1 MSEDLGNNVYAPSQA
16 AHESAFESDVHRRG
30 LRNLTVW
37 IVSIYCLINSV
48 GGASVFIFKGHYL
61 QMVANGQ
68 MSVLAA
74 VFIFLPRLLLFL
86 GGVALFFLRKFSLW
100 LLVGALAV
108 QSSMLLMPML
118 VHLLGL
124 GALLFSVVIYVTVCG
139 YVVVLYRNQT
149 LD

>member
-1 MSEDLGNNVYAPSQA
+1 MSKDLGNNVYAPSQA
-16 AHESAFESDVHRRG
+16 AHENALESDAHRRG
-30 LRNLTVW
+30 LRSFTVW
-37 IVSIYCLINSV
+37 MVSIYCLLNSV
-48 GGASVFIFKGHYL
+48 GGVCVFIFEVHYL
-61 QMVANGQ
+61 QMVANGK

-100 LLVGALAV
+100 LLVAALAV

-118 VHLLGL
+118 MHLLGP
-124 GALLFSVVIYVTVCG
+124 GALFFNVVIYMAVCA

>member
-1 MSEDLGNNVYAPSQA
+1 MSKDLGDNVYAPSPA
-16 AHESAFESDVHRRG
+16 AHENAFESDAHRRG
-30 LRNLTVW
+30 LRSLTVW
-37 IVSIYCLINSV
+37 ILSIYCLLNSM

-61 QMVANGQ
+61 QMVANGE

-74 VFIFLPRLLLFL
+74 VFIFLPRLLLFM
-86 GGVALFFLRKFSLW
+86 GGIALFFLRKFSLW
-100 LLVGALAV
+100 VLVAALAV

-124 GALLFSVVIYVTVCG
+124 GALLFSVVIYAAVCG